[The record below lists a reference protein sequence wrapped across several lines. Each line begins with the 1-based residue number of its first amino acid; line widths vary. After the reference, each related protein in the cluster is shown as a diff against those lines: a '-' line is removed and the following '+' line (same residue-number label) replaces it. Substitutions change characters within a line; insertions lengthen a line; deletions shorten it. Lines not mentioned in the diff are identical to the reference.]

1 MAGKS
6 DERKKIV
13 CSFCGKTQDQ
23 VRRMVAGNGVFI
35 CDQCIDLCADI
46 IERELN
52 EETEVRE
59 ETNGR
64 FLTPKEIKSYLD
76 EYVVG
81 QDQAKKALSVA
92 ML

>member
-1 MAGKS
+1 MTGKS

-13 CSFCGKTQDQ
+13 CSFCGKSQDQ

-52 EETEVRE
+52 EEVDVRE
-59 ETNGR
+59 EETGT
-64 FLTPKEIKSYLD
+64 FMTPREIKAYLD

-81 QDQAKKALSVA
+81 QERPKKLF
-92 ML
+92 L

>member
-52 EETEVRE
+52 EETEIHE

-76 EYVVG
+76 EYVIG
-81 QDQAKKALSVA
+81 QDKAK
-92 ML
+92 

>member
-52 EETEVRE
+52 EET
-59 ETNGR
+59 R
-64 FLTPKEIKSYLD
+64 FMRRRMAD
-76 EYVVG
+76 F
-81 QDQAKKALSVA
+81 
-92 ML
+92 